1 MVTAGACPITV
12 LRLSPDGCHVPPNGS
27 RSAVDACHT
36 PCVVAIAHDAS
47 CQLIQ
52 VHPLIVG
59 QLNIA
64 GAEICLQVFKFRRP
78 RKGQDVFTT
87 TDDPGESDL
96 PRSASLCRGHRFD
109 QAARQLAS
117 AERRVGHQRSRLKIE
132 YSDYT
137 AAIG

>member
-1 MVTAGACPITV
+1 MVTAGACPITVLLTV

-47 CQLIQ
+47 SQRIQ
-52 VHPLIVG
+52 GHSLIVG
-59 QLNIA
+59 QLHIA
-64 GAEICLQVFKFRRP
+64 GAEIRLEMFKFRRP

-96 PRSASLCRGHRFD
+96 
-109 QAARQLAS
+109 
-117 AERRVGHQRSRLKIE
+117 RRCG
-132 YSDYT
+132 
-137 AAIG
+137 